1 MGYNNESASPNKY
14 SGMKEYCEKMV
25 TKKLSKVMNSAQ
37 NKEEEIKALKPTF
50 EFRPPLTET
59 LTPVAAIDGGI
70 AVLFPNE
77 VSETK
82 LLKVAVG
89 IPSSWAGYLKEENLE
104 SYTHVFTGQLRW
116 PDGTEQNFSD
126 IVNEMIEIVLE
137 NEIISKAREI
147 LNISEEAFVQALHD
161 RANHLKS
168 KSQETLTGFED
179 NLRELLETSAMV
191 VFTHAQKTNE
201 KLLAHFQK
209 YELGIPYLLI
219 KDGTLYPSRMTVSG
233 MIADKVSEYFS
244 QGDVPV
250 IGVIKSSRFVNKDNI
265 WSKVISEYAQGV
277 KSHTFFRIPKK
288 IELSIDSS
296 SDKIP
301 YKRYFL
307 SLFGGQSIYE
317 IQIPSVLTQDDKK
330 LKFLLQVIAE
340 QITYKYG
347 GSISTNSLAH
357 ERASLPEVEARHLT
371 DNLRQDLKSLIKQ
384 QKENKK
390 KEHKE

>member
-37 NKEEEIKALKPTF
+37 NKEDEIKALKPTF
-50 EFRPPLTET
+50 EYRPPLTET

-89 IPSSWAGYLKEENLE
+89 IPPSWSGYLNMENME
-104 SYTHVFTGQLRW
+104 GYTHVFTGQLRW
-116 PDGTEQNFSD
+116 PDGTEQSFNE
-126 IVNEMIEIVLE
+126 IVSELIDIVLE
-137 NEIISKAREI
+137 NEIIAKAREV
-147 LNISEEAFVQALHD
+147 LQISKEDFVKALHD

-168 KSQETLTGFED
+168 KSQDTLTGFED
-179 NLRELLETSAMV
+179 NLRELLEVSAMV
-191 VFTHAQKTNE
+191 VFTDAQKNNA

-209 YELGIPYLLI
+209 YSLGIPYLLI

-233 MIADKVSEYFS
+233 MIADKVADYFS

-265 WSKVISEYAQGV
+265 WAKVIMEYAQGV

-288 IELSIDSS
+288 IELSIDSA

-317 IQIPSVLTQDDKK
+317 IQIPEVLTQDDKK
-330 LKFLLQVIAE
+330 LKFLLQVLAE

-347 GSISTNSLAH
+347 GSISTNSFAH

-371 DNLRQDLKSLIKQ
+371 ENLRQDLKYLIKK
-384 QKENKK
+384 QKEDKK
-390 KEHKE
+390 KQDKE